1 MLQLLI
7 KADNFLAALEKLLLS
22 LFTGALAII
31 LMVQVVLRYG
41 FSRPLFWAEEV
52 SVQFLV
58 FMTLFGL
65 SLLIKQQRMIAIDL
79 IINALARKHRK
90 ALALLLQFI
99 GLAVGGFFAYE
110 ATLWLL
116 RPEVR
121 LELSPT
127 TQLPVWYNYAMLPL
141 AFYGMTYHLAVGFL
155 TMVTSFKTER

>member
-79 IINALARKHRK
+79 IINALSRKHRK

-99 GLAVGGFFAYE
+99 GLAVGGVFC
-110 ATLWLL
+110 
-116 RPEVR
+116 V
-121 LELSPT
+121 
-127 TQLPVWYNYAMLPL
+127 
-141 AFYGMTYHLAVGFL
+141 
-155 TMVTSFKTER
+155 